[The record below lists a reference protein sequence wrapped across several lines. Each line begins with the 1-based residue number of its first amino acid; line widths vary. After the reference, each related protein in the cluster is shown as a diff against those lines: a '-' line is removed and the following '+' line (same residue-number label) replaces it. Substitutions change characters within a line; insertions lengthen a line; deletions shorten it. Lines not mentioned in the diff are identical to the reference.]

1 MLYLQGKFMKV
12 TELAARGDYPPSH
25 LEMKVFVVPTGT
37 GVIGS
42 ESARGRGFDPR
53 PPLPGKPANQP
64 FRSVAG
70 PAWGGTYMDGSALR
84 RRYVA
89 ALRRTGLRV
98 LRFHDLRH
106 TFGTLAIRGAESI
119 VELQA

>member
-1 MLYLQGKFMKV
+1 
-12 TELAARGDYPPSH
+12 
-25 LEMKVFVVPTGT
+25 
-37 GVIGS
+37 
-42 ESARGRGFDPR
+42 
-53 PPLPGKPANQP
+53 
-64 FRSVAG
+64 
-70 PAWGGTYMDGSALR
+70 MDGSALR